1 MRLGGRISAAIEVLD
16 DIESRRRPVADAL
29 KDWGLNHRFAGSGDR
44 AVIGNLVYDALRRK
58 RSYAFRMGDDGATAL
73 VFAAAID
80 ALALT
85 PNDLA
90 AKLEGDRFAPQ
101 LPPTDQLEAFMG
113 AEIAGAP
120 DPVRADV
127 PDWVAPHMAEAL
139 GEGWVDE
146 AEALCERPPLDLRVN
161 LLKADRDKVARALA
175 PHKAQAC
182 GLSPVGLRIP
192 PIQGEGRHPNVQ
204 AETGFQKGWFEIQD
218 EGSQLAALLAGARE
232 GEQVLDLCAGG
243 GGKTLALAAAMNN
256 TGQIH
261 ATDSDRQRLAPI
273 HDRLKRAGVRNV
285 QIHDPREDI
294 ASLHGKMDLVL
305 VDAPCTGSGTW
316 RRRPDAKWRLSET
329 ALEKRTEEQDRV
341 LDRAAPFVKP
351 GGRVAYI
358 TCSLFA
364 AENQKRV
371 EAFLTRR
378 AAQGFTVGNAETE
391 WRGLLPETTQR
402 CRVTAFA
409 AGNVLTLTPRLS
421 GTDGFFFAIL
431 ERAS

>member
-44 AVIGNLVYDALRRK
+44 AAIGNLVYDALRRK
-58 RSYAFRMGDDGATAL
+58 RSYAFRMGDDGAAAL
-73 VFAAAID
+73 VFAAALD

-85 PNDLA
+85 PNDLVG
-90 AKLEGDRFAPQ
+90 KLTGDRFAPQ

-113 AEIAGAP
+113 AEIASAP
-120 DPVRADV
+120 DPVRAEV

-139 GEGWVDE
+139 GEGWVEE

-161 LLKADRDKVARALA
+161 LLKADRDKVAKALA
-175 PHKAQAC
+175 PHKAEPSD
-182 GLSPVGLRIP
+182 LSPVGLRIP
-192 PIQGEGRHPNVQ
+192 PIRGDGRHPNVQ
-204 AETGFQKGWFEIQD
+204 AEAGFQKGWFEIQD

-329 ALEKRTEEQDRV
+329 ALAKRIAEQDQV

-351 GGRVAYI
+351 GGRLAYI

-364 AENQKRV
+364 AENQERI
-371 EAFLTRR
+371 EAFLDRHSGE
-378 AAQGFTVGNAETE
+378 GFRPVDAESA
-391 WRGLLPETTQR
+391 WRSLSLETPGQ
-402 CRVTAFA
+402 CRVTKL
-409 AGNVLTLTPRLS
+409 AGGSVLTLTPRLS

-431 ERAS
+431 ERQ